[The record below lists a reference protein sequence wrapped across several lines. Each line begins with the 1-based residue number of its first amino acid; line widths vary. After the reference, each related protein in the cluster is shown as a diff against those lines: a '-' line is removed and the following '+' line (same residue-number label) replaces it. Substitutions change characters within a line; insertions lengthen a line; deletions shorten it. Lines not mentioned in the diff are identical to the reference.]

1 MKLVLK
7 DKTEITI
14 SSMNDNYNSNAVSDT
29 DKRSIAF
36 TINNPEENI
45 TIDYLSRLLTE
56 DNLSAAHVVSDTATK
71 AVEPCNVTNIS
82 ENITDKYHSL
92 TIRACYK

>member
-7 DKTEITI
+7 DKTELTI

-56 DNLSAAHVVSDTATK
+56 DNLSAAQVVSDTAIK
-71 AVEPCNVTNIS
+71 SIEPCSVTNIAES
-82 ENITDKYHSL
+82 ITDSYH
-92 TIRACYK
+92 TITVRAAY

>member
-7 DKTEITI
+7 NKTELTI

-29 DKRSIAF
+29 DKRSITF
-36 TINNPEENI
+36 TINNPEEGI
-45 TIDYLSRLLTE
+45 TIDYLSGLLTE
-56 DNLSAAHVVSDTATK
+56 DNLSEAQVFSETTTK

-82 ENITDKYHSL
+82 ENITDNYHSL

>member
-7 DKTEITI
+7 DKTELTI

-36 TINNPEENI
+36 TIDKPEENI
-45 TIDYLSRLLTE
+45 TIDYLSGLLTE
-56 DNLSAAHVVSDTATK
+56 DNLSAPQAVSETATK
-71 AVEPCNVTNIS
+71 AIEPCKITNIS
-82 ENITDKYHSL
+82 ENITDDYHSL

>member
-7 DKTEITI
+7 DKAELTI

-29 DKRSIAF
+29 DKRSVTF
-36 TINNPEENI
+36 TINNPEEGI
-45 TIDYLSRLLTE
+45 TIDYLSGLLTE
-56 DNLSAAHVVSDTATK
+56 DNLSAAQVISETATK
-71 AVEPCNVTNIS
+71 AVEVCNVTNIS
-82 ENITDKYHSL
+82 ENITDDYHSL

>member
-7 DKTEITI
+7 NKTELTI

-29 DKRSIAF
+29 DKRSITF
-36 TINNPEENI
+36 TINNPEEGI

-56 DNLSAAHVVSDTATK
+56 DNLSAAQVISETATK
-71 AVEPCNVTNIS
+71 DIEPCRVTNIA
-82 ENITDKYHSL
+82 ENITDSYH
-92 TIRACYK
+92 TITVRAAY

>member
-7 DKTEITI
+7 DKTELTI

-36 TINNPEENI
+36 TIDKPEENI
-45 TIDYLSRLLTE
+45 TIDYLSGLLTE
-56 DNLSAAHVVSDTATK
+56 DNLSAAQVVSEMATK
-71 AVEPCNVTNIS
+71 AIEPCRVTNIA
-82 ENITDKYHSL
+82 ENITDSYH
-92 TIRACYK
+92 TITVRAAY